1 MKLLDG
7 VTDVMDVNL
16 GKLRK
21 IVGDREDWHAPIHG
35 VMTWW
40 LNTPGPGLC
49 TLYSLCLELS
59 APDSLVG
66 VTSLVFS
73 WLLDI
78 ICSTSTTF
86 SDQPTPKI
94 IC

>member
-35 VMTWW
+35 VMTW
-40 LNTPGPGLC
+40 
-49 TLYSLCLELS
+49 
-59 APDSLVG
+59 
-66 VTSLVFS
+66 
-73 WLLDI
+73 
-78 ICSTSTTF
+78 
-86 SDQPTPKI
+86 
-94 IC
+94 